1 MDTQELNRHIER
13 EIRTLQREFAGTIPE
28 DHVAQLCR
36 KQSQR
41 LRESASFNDFIPLLA
56 HRGTREILVEEKR
69 RGEVARPRASRIPER
84 RRRAHPEP
92 RRSVRR

>member
-1 MDTQELNRHIER
+1 MDTQELNVHIER
-13 EIRTLQREFAGTIPE
+13 EIELLQREFGRGDRGRRGAADLPQE
-28 DHVAQLCR
+28 VE
-36 KQSQR
+36 R
-41 LRESASFNDFIPLLA
+41 LGATAVFNDFIPLLA

-69 RGEVARPRASRIPER
+69 HGEVARPRASRIPER